1 MYALVVVT
9 MVTICLVTV
18 AMVTCFL
25 SNCCHGNT
33 FSLLLIKTHG
43 GSRNSVNEDRDY
55 GYQLYGSH
63 KTSLLISKAVSE
75 CEKTKNRLAFRISN

>member
-1 MYALVVVT
+1 M
-9 MVTICLVTV
+9 
-18 AMVTCFL
+18 
-25 SNCCHGNT
+25 
-33 FSLLLIKTHG
+33 FSLLIKTRG

-63 KTSLLISKAVSE
+63 KLLYEVVKLEVE